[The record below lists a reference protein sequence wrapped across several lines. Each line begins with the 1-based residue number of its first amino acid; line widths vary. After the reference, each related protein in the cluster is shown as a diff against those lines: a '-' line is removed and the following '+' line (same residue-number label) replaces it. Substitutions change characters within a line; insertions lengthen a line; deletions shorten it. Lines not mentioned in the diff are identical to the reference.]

1 MNNEYKIYTIDG
13 IIDIVNEKN
22 VDNFLI
28 DFNNFIKYRVKIRE
42 LEKSGLKI
50 KTDDYFNWIDD
61 GKNEGYIKFKVK

>member
-50 KTDDYFNWIDD
+50 KTDNYFNWIDD